1 MATNANHTQFALQP
15 RRYSGQKKVN
25 MRGRVEMLAPRTSF
39 YKRTYATSARNEVKK
54 KEIKLIKNKDFS
66 FFNTLGN
73 GYQ

>member
-1 MATNANHTQFALQP
+1 MATNANHIQFALQP

-39 YKRTYATSARNEVKK
+39 YKRTYATSSRNEVKK
-54 KEIKLIKNKDFS
+54 RNKRFFFS
-66 FFNTLGN
+66 ILLGN